1 MAELRDEIAIY
12 LCERFDGEDWEEC
25 SIEDNVTYQFNAD
38 SIISLMLAKVDKA
51 LLTNWEFYSKYF
63 LEAKLE
69 YMERVFA
76 KQGNRNDIG
85 GHTEEAAVSA
95 GCTDIAKAQLQ
106 AIKSLLEGK

>member
-51 LLTNWEFYSKYF
+51 LLT
-63 LEAKLE
+63 
-69 YMERVFA
+69 
-76 KQGNRNDIG
+76 
-85 GHTEEAAVSA
+85 EEQIRHIPCELNETRLDDYKSV
-95 GCTDIAKAQLQ
+95 AKAQLQ
-106 AIKSLLEGK
+106 AIKDILEGE